1 MLLFFEKNRFLFL
14 SVIILLICYI
24 ILNITL
30 FEKIIPLISNAE
42 FAHLGLLEGDV
53 NIFHKQAI
61 IISDKFHEGNYKE
74 FFNDYFYFSEIPLN
88 IKLVSILYFLNLQ
101 DPISVI
107 YINSIYFLISIICIY
122 KLSLIFF
129 DKISYSRIFFIV
141 LSLNFLLFP
150 SIVYI
155 FNSSG
160 KEAAVIAFMLFYV
173 YTIIGIF
180 HNKKSNIFIRYL
192 FLSFFF
198 LFIYLLKPHFAI
210 MTLIHYVIT
219 IIYLTWNLDNNKVR
233 LIKFFIFSII
243 LSLLFYLLSFV
254 TSNFVDTFYGMI
266 VSGLD
271 DQKSKNIIKSIE
283 FLPYFPDFIEQMY
296 NKIYLLRTHFI
307 SHSLLSNPST
317 IYIDLNNIYI
327 FLKYLPNLIINSI
340 LSPFPFTIKT
350 ISYDLFVGLTDL
362 EMIITYLIYLSF
374 LINIKNLK
382 SYELNLIL
390 FIIICCTI
398 LFYINPNIGTHYRSR
413 QPFTIILIILAY
425 KNWMYILINVYEK
438 FIKNNLNKF
447 TSKFIYSFLKI
458 SSLNSF
464 LILIL
469 ALLIFFREFF
479 FIKYIGLSNDL
490 SVYLLSIS
498 FLSILSSSL
507 NNPLNDKLVT
517 NKRNNNNSLSEKS
530 INQVVYTALLIILLI
545 ILFIFNSSNLF
556 KIFGIHFETDFYLIL
571 AFSLMLISIPI
582 NVIFTS
588 HLYLKNK
595 STITYLLQLIVP
607 LTSFLFIYIYNDILE
622 LFHIYLSISIGIF
635 VNSVFLIIAS
645 KINNFDFNIFNDYSF
660 HLIKINQL
668 SNLMQLFLSFFLVNS
683 FILISIFYASNN
695 IINEMPII
703 NLGFRFTLL
712 FNALIASIF
721 TSMIMPLILPNNIL
735 LKNLFFKII
744 IFCSLLLLSLVTFI
758 FISLENFIYFFL
770 SLQTIDL
777 LTIEIISTIAVI
789 LKIIPLSVIVG
800 LLFKY
805 FIIIRKEDFF
815 LKITISYSLIYMLIL
830 SIKSDLNILIIVQT
844 LSVVYFLYILTLL
857 FFAKISRG
865 LILIILISALSVASN
880 FL

>member
-74 FFNDYFYFSEIPLN
+74 FFNDFFYFSEIPLN
-88 IKLVSILYFLNLQ
+88 IKLVGILYFLNLQ

-107 YINSIYFLISIICIY
+107 YINSIYFLLSIICIY

-129 DKISYSRIFFIV
+129 DKIPYSRIFFIV
-141 LSLNFLLFP
+141 LSLFFLLFP
-150 SIVYI
+150 SIVYT

-160 KEAAVIAFMLFYV
+160 KEAAVVAGTLFYV
-173 YTIIGIF
+173 HTIIGIF
-180 HNKKSNIFIRYL
+180 HNKKSNIFIRY
-192 FLSFFF
+192 FILSIFFV
-198 LFIYLLKPHFAI
+198 FIYFLKPHFAI
-210 MTLIHYVIT
+210 MMLIHYVTT
-219 IIYLTWNLDNNKVR
+219 IIYLNWNLDNNKVK

-243 LSLLFYLLSFV
+243 LSLLFYLLSSITLNFID
-254 TSNFVDTFYGMI
+254 TLNSMTASNLI
-266 VSGLD
+266 
-271 DQKSKNIIKSIE
+271 DQKSKYINISIE
-283 FLPYFPDFIEQMY
+283 FLPYFPDFIEQIY
-296 NKIYLLRTHFI
+296 NKIYLLRLHFI
-307 SHSLLSNPST
+307 SHSLLSNPSA

-340 LSPFPFTIKT
+340 LTPFPFTIKT
-350 ISYDLFVGLTDL
+350 ITYDLFVGLTDL
-362 EMIITYLIYLSF
+362 EMIISYFIYLSF

-390 FIIICCTI
+390 FIIICCSI
-398 LFYINPNIGTHYRSR
+398 LFYVNPNIGTHYRSR
-413 QPFTIILIILAY
+413 QPFTIILIILAL
-425 KNWMYILINVYEK
+425 KNWTYILINIYEK
-438 FIKNNLNKF
+438 FAKNNLNKI
-447 TSKFIYSFLKI
+447 TNKFIYSFLKI

-464 LILIL
+464 LILIF
-469 ALLIFFREFF
+469 ALLIFFREVL
-479 FIKYIGLSNDL
+479 FIKNIGLSNDL
-490 SVYLLSIS
+490 SVYLLSIT

-517 NKRNNNNSLSEKS
+517 NKRNNNNLLSEKS
-530 INQVVYTALLIILLI
+530 ISQVVYSFLLVILLI

-556 KIFGIHFETDFYLIL
+556 KIFGIHFEIDFYFIL

-595 STITYLLQLIVP
+595 SSITYLLQLIVP
-607 LTSFLFIYIYNDILE
+607 LTSFLFIYIYNDTLE
-622 LFHIYLSISIGIF
+622 LSHIYISISIGIF

-645 KINNFDFNIFNDYSF
+645 KINNFDFNIFQDYSF

-695 IINEMPII
+695 IINEIPII

-744 IFCSLLLLSLVTFI
+744 IFCSLLLLTLVTFI
-758 FISLENFIYFFL
+758 FISLENFINFFS

-777 LTIEIISTIAVI
+777 LTIKIISTIAVI

-805 FIIIRKEDFF
+805 FIIIRKEDLF
-815 LKITISYSLIYMLIL
+815 LKITISYSFIYMLIL

-857 FFAKISRG
+857 FFAKIRRG
-865 LILIILISALSVASN
+865 LILIISISALSVVSN